1 MTEIHAYFD
10 GAFIWGDNHC
20 GYGALVKR
28 GREILFSEYKYVGN
42 GSKMSVNV
50 AEYSGLIAVLKFL
63 ISAEISEPVLV
74 RGDSKLVIKQMQ
86 RKWRIKEGSYIPFCQ
101 QAILLSLKLPNV
113 KYGWIPREHNG
124 EADELAKSSLMAF
137 YGQSRR
143 DSYDRMFED
152 AIAKD

>member
-74 RGDSKLVIKQMQ
+74 RGDSKLVILNSSPVVSL
-86 RKWRIKEGSYIPFCQ
+86 ECFLVSNCQ
-101 QAILLSLKLPNV
+101 TSNTAGYHESTMERPTN
-113 KYGWIPREHNG
+113 
-124 EADELAKSSLMAF
+124 
-137 YGQSRR
+137 
-143 DSYDRMFED
+143 
-152 AIAKD
+152 